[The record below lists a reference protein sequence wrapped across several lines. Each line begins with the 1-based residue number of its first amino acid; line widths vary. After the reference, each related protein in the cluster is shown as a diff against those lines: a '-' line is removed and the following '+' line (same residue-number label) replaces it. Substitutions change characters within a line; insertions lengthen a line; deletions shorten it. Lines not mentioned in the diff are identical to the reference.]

1 MREASADSQ
10 YAAHEGVDPVELE
23 LADRRVP
30 DRGPRCAGR
39 PGGAGRR
46 EVDLL
51 ERAVD
56 GVTDLGRVQPA
67 CAARREPQGTGF
79 IPATRSA

>member
-1 MREASADSQ
+1 MREASERVAVRRD
-10 YAAHEGVDPVELE
+10 EGLDPVELE

-30 DRGPRCAGR
+30 APDQVAQVVGR
-39 PGGAGRR
+39 RRRR

-56 GVTDLGRVQPA
+56 GITDLGRVQ
-67 CAARREPQGTGF
+67 ARLAPSTGPHGTGF